1 MGFQDLLL
9 GTLRYGKIPRNA
21 WTATD
26 CKRDAH
32 AKICL
37 SIVLSI
43 QEKTYI
49 FDIGGPKKATE
60 FLNKHLDSL
69 DMHGFFI
76 YLMADNNTGVENFLA
91 GSLTERFIKTIVLNL
106 RESVGGKL
114 MIDVF
119 IKHYYTK
126 NRRILISILGSF
138 VEKRFLLWDSSSR
151 KMIRY
156 REAHRKIELNLIVT
170 SPTQPQYN
178 LNLNCSLVDMN
189 MTWYLSLLP
198 PFQGRF
204 HWYMTPT

>member
-106 RESVGGKL
+106 RESTGGKL
-114 MIDVF
+114 RIDVF
-119 IKHYYTK
+119 IKHYFSNK
-126 NRRILISILGSF
+126 RRISTSILGSF
-138 VEKRFLLWDSSSR
+138 LDKRFISLESSSR
-151 KMIRY
+151 KMSKY
-156 REAHRKIELNLIVT
+156 REANRKLT
-170 SPTQPQYN
+170 K
-178 LNLNCSLVDMN
+178 
-189 MTWYLSLLP
+189 TWSQL
-198 PFQGRF
+198 
-204 HWYMTPT
+204 